1 MLFLLAAAILTLSTT
16 GTCLAQTSLSDN
28 SLPLITSYDIYGT
41 NYIDKAIRFEGRVL
55 DVFKDEMNPHYFFAL
70 VEDAYGK
77 VYLAVKMQGH
87 PTYQFE
93 SLLGA
98 RISVDGICTCKFTYG
113 VRPHLDRQ
121 IDLRANDIT
130 ILSPSLDDP
139 FAAPLTTK
147 KEDIPPEKLVEL
159 GRRRM
164 FGRVLAVR
172 RSDTMLIQSE
182 DNSISRIELRNP
194 TPPAIGDTVEV
205 VGNVET
211 DLHHINLSR
220 AVWRPAKPWSKSEND
235 ATNITA
241 RLLLQ
246 DDNGRAAI
254 NWQFHGRKVRM
265 RGIVRSLPVLDFPE
279 KTFVID
285 CDGVPLTCDAS
296 ALRGKISAL
305 EIGCLVEI
313 EGICWMEIENWRPGA
328 VFPMSRGYTLVL
340 QNEDGLTVIARPPW
354 WTPARLLAV
363 IGALLAALLLFGV
376 WNRMLRKLAERRG
389 RALFREQATR
399 MEAEFK
405 TIERSRLAVE
415 LHDSISQVL
424 TAVALKIKAVQAQ
437 ARTDLDKALR
447 NLDIAESTLRSSR
460 EELRYCLWD
469 LRNNI
474 LDLPNL
480 EDAIRQTLR
489 PQIGD
494 AGLVVRFPVARRRLS
509 DNTIHVVL
517 SIIRELSV
525 NAIRHGEAKTIH
537 IAGSLDG
544 GILAFSVQDDGQG
557 FDPSQA
563 PGPEQG
569 HFGLLGIKDRLAHY
583 NGTIEIAS
591 APGKGTK
598 AKVRLA
604 VNAETETEMS

>member
-1 MLFLLAAAILTLSTT
+1 MTATT
-16 GTCLAQTSLSDN
+16 GTCLAQTDLSGN

-77 VYLAVKMQGH
+77 VYLAVRMRHQ
-87 PTYQFE
+87 PTYQFD

-98 RISVDGICTCKFTYG
+98 RISVDGKCTCKFIYG
-113 VRPHLDRQ
+113 VRPYLGRQ
-121 IDLRANDIT
+121 IDIQASDISV
-130 ILSPSLDDP
+130 LSPSLDDP
-139 FAAPLTTK
+139 FTAPLTTK
-147 KEDIPPEKLVEL
+147 TEDIPPERLVEL

-164 FGRVLAVR
+164 FGRVLAIR
-172 RSDTMLIQSE
+172 HSDTMLIQSE

-194 TPPAIGDTVEV
+194 APPAIGDTVEV

-211 DLHHINLSR
+211 DLHHMNLSR
-220 AVWRPAKPWSKSEND
+220 AIWRPAQPWSESDND
-235 ATNITA
+235 ATNVTA
-241 RLLLQ
+241 RLLFQ
-246 DDNGRAAI
+246 DGDVQAVI
-254 NWQFHGRKVRM
+254 NRSFHGRKVRM
-265 RGIVRSLPVLDFPE
+265 RGIVRSLPVQDFPE

-285 CDGVPLTCDAS
+285 CEGVPLTCDAS
-296 ALRGKISAL
+296 ALSGKTTSL

-340 QNEDGLTVIARPPW
+340 QNEDGLKIIARPPW

-389 RALFREQATR
+389 RDLFREQATR
-399 MEAEFK
+399 MKAEFK

-437 ARTDLDKALR
+437 APTDLDKALR

-480 EDAIRQTLR
+480 EEAIRQTLK

-494 AGLVVRFPVARRRLS
+494 AGLVVRFPVSRRNLS

-537 IAGSLDG
+537 IAGSLDS

-569 HFGLLGIKDRLAHY
+569 HFGLLGIKDRIAHY

-604 VNAETETEMS
+604 VDAEMETEMS